1 MFILYCIYFVLSYR
15 CFFKGFGLAKPYTH
29 HQRETKLHCVHFV
42 LWCSKLHHNVS
53 LHLWHTIYIK
63 MYELTYIRV
72 ASIHCHVTYHKSLLY
87 CLDPLLIYLEHPDI
101 SFPKVDKQ
109 CYSCPMEQSKESLCF
124 WLISVYLKGLIISNQ
139 VKVRCHLQFEDPR
152 TNCASAV
159 TVTVK

>member
-1 MFILYCIYFVLSYR
+1 MILESKINISEIIMQHVYFIKWPRDVSDTRPHCIYFVLSYR
-15 CFFKGFGLAKPYTH
+15 CFFKGFDLAKPYTP

-87 CLDPLLIYLEHPDI
+87 CLDLLLIYLEHPDI
-101 SFPKVDKQ
+101 K
-109 CYSCPMEQSKESLCF
+109 L
-124 WLISVYLKGLIISNQ
+124 SNSGQ
-139 VKVRCHLQFEDPR
+139 AVLQLPYG
-152 TNCASAV
+152 A
-159 TVTVK
+159 K